1 MCRFSVLLMI
11 VGMASI
17 SAFNCPKPLGRGSLV
32 PCGRFSA
39 NPSVRSRQN
48 FLAATDADEQE
59 ITDLNLEEMFEV
71 FEAADNEV
79 TNEEVGMAPTGNDIG
94 DTKSLDNNGEQ
105 FKQIRVILYIA
116 ISLIPILFLLP
127 FLSSN
132 EFKPLDPELIQSMV
146 DQQ

>member
-1 MCRFSVLLMI
+1 MCRFFILLMV
-11 VGMASI
+11 VGTASI
-17 SAFNCPKPLGRGSLV
+17 SAFNCPKPLGRGPLV
-32 PCGRFSA
+32 PCGRLSV
-39 NPSVRSRQN
+39 NPSVRNRQK

-79 TNEEVGMAPTGNDIG
+79 TNKEVGMAPNGNDMG
-94 DTKSLDNNGEQ
+94 DTKSLDNEGEQ